1 MVYNTGRSQ
10 CSKVTREAHGEQLL
24 KVPKACHLLHVP
36 TLGQQ
41 DTARRPGPRLGTR
54 ANLQGHP
61 RNSKEAEP
69 QRSEEM
75 LGCGGGGW
83 ELTLGPCFSGTC
95 EELDPNA
102 DQGRVYP
109 DR

>member
-1 MVYNTGRSQ
+1 MSLHWVQAPDTG
-10 CSKVTREAHGEQLL
+10 TGPAG
-24 KVPKACHLLHVP
+24 